1 MRSGILI
8 NQTETLVDDKADE
21 ERAVEGSATPMR
33 AALTKPTISALA
45 LSVSACG
52 GGADSTPSSIN
63 SNLPSSP
70 TAKATEVQA
79 SRFLAQASLG
89 TTRLDI
95 ARVRELGYAGWINEQ
110 LAMPVVS
117 SRWEWLKSKGYDVA
131 ANKFNTTGFDN
142 VAWRWLISSPDTL
155 RQRVTFALSE
165 IIVIGVDGLDNTG
178 GWKAFGGAAWLDML
192 DANAFGNLRTLLQQV
207 STSLQMGAFLT
218 FRGNAKASATTG
230 AVPDENYA
238 RELMQLFMIGLVE
251 LNLDGTPRLVNG
263 QPIETYAQT
272 DISGLARVFT
282 GWDIDYAGANSDIP
296 DHLRRPMLQVA
307 SRYETGAKSFLG
319 LTIPAGTEATKS
331 LTMALDHLYAH
342 ANVPPFWSRQL
353 IQRLVTSNPTPAYV
367 ERVARVFQ
375 NDGAG
380 QRGNLSAVI
389 RAILLDVEARTDN
402 PSEQPTAGKV
412 REPILRLLAWARAW
426 GVRSASDTWA
436 VGNTSDP
443 ATRLGQ
449 SPLRSPSVFNFFRP
463 AYVPPNSAFSTSGL
477 VAPELQL
484 TNESTVAGYLNFMQ
498 SLVAGSI
505 GDIVPDYSTL
515 LTLADNPAALVSEI
529 NTVMA
534 AGQLNAATQTLI
546 ASAIN
551 AMSRAND
558 AAMRQRVNAA
568 MLLVLAAP
576 EFVVLK

>member
-1 MRSGILI
+1 MRFGTLTNQPEILLDDHRDQGI
-8 NQTETLVDDKADE
+8 
-21 ERAVEGSATPMR
+21 ATPTGLT
-33 AALTKPTISALA
+33 LTKPTISALA
-45 LSVSACG
+45 LTASACG
-52 GGADSTPSSIN
+52 GGADSTSSPVN
-63 SNLPSSP
+63 SSPPSSP

-89 TTRLDI
+89 STRRDI
-95 ARVRELGYAGWINEQ
+95 ARVREVGYAGWVDEQ
-110 LAMPVVS
+110 LAMPVIS
-117 SRWEWLKSKGYDVA
+117 SRWEWLKSKGYDAA
-131 ANKFNTTGFDN
+131 ANKFNIAGFDN
-142 VAWRWLISSPDTL
+142 VAWRWLISSQDSL

-165 IIVIGVDGLDNTG
+165 IVVIGVDGLENAG

-192 DANAFGNLRTLLQQV
+192 DANAFGNLRNLLQQV
-207 STSLQMGAFLT
+207 STSLQMGSFLT

-238 RELMQLFMIGLVE
+238 RELLQLFMIGLVE

-263 QPIETYAQT
+263 QPIETYTQT
-272 DISGLARVFT
+272 DVSGLARVFT
-282 GWDIDYAGANSDIP
+282 GWDIDYAGANNDIP
-296 DHLRRPMLQVA
+296 DHHRRPMLQVP
-307 SRYETGAKSFLG
+307 SRYETGAKTFLG

-342 ANVPPFWSRQL
+342 TNVPPFWSRQL
-353 IQRLVTSNPTPAYV
+353 IQRLVTSNPSPAYV

-375 NDGAG
+375 NDGTG
-380 QRGNLSAVI
+380 QRGNLSAVV
-389 RAILLDVEARTDN
+389 RAILLDVEARTDS
-402 PSEQPTAGKV
+402 PSDQPMAGKV

-426 GVRSASDTWA
+426 GVRSASDNWA

-463 AYVPPNSAFSTSGL
+463 AYVPPNSAFSSSGL

-498 SLVAGSI
+498 TLVAGSI
-505 GDIVPDYSTL
+505 SDIVPDYSTL
-515 LTLADNPAALVSEI
+515 LTLADSPAALVTEI

-534 AGQLNAATQTLI
+534 AGQLSAATQTLI
-546 ASAIN
+546 VGAIN

-568 MLLVLAAP
+568 MLLVLATP

>member
-1 MRSGILI
+1 MRFGTLTNQPEILLDDHRDQGI
-8 NQTETLVDDKADE
+8 
-21 ERAVEGSATPMR
+21 ATPTGLT
-33 AALTKPTISALA
+33 LTKPTISALA
-45 LSVSACG
+45 LTASACG
-52 GGADSTPSSIN
+52 GGADSTSSPVN
-63 SNLPSSP
+63 SSPPSSP

-89 TTRLDI
+89 STRRDI
-95 ARVRELGYAGWINEQ
+95 ARVREVGYAGWVDEQ
-110 LAMPVVS
+110 LAMPVIS
-117 SRWEWLKSKGYDVA
+117 SRWEWLKSKGYDAA
-131 ANKFNTTGFDN
+131 ANKFNIAGFDN
-142 VAWRWLISSPDTL
+142 VAWRWLISSQDSL

-165 IIVIGVDGLDNTG
+165 IVVIGVDGLENAG

-192 DANAFGNLRTLLQQV
+192 DANAFGNLRNLLQQV
-207 STSLQMGAFLT
+207 STSLQMGSFLT

-238 RELMQLFMIGLVE
+238 RELLQLFMIGLVE

-263 QPIETYAQT
+263 QPIETYTQT

-282 GWDIDYAGANSDIP
+282 GWDIDYAGANNDIP
-296 DHLRRPMLQVA
+296 DHHRRPMLQVP
-307 SRYETGAKSFLG
+307 SRYETGAKAFLG

-342 ANVPPFWSRQL
+342 TNVPPFWSRQL
-353 IQRLVTSNPTPAYV
+353 IQRLVTSNPSPAYV

-375 NDGAG
+375 NDGTG
-380 QRGNLSAVI
+380 QRGNLSAVV
-389 RAILLDVEARTDN
+389 RAILLDVEARTDS
-402 PSEQPTAGKV
+402 PSDQPMAGKV

-426 GVRSASDTWA
+426 GVRSASDNWA
-436 VGNTSDP
+436 IGNTSDP

-463 AYVPPNSAFSTSGL
+463 AYVPPNSAFSSSGL

-498 SLVAGSI
+498 TLVAGSI
-505 GDIVPDYSTL
+505 SDIVPDYSTL
-515 LTLADNPAALVSEI
+515 LTLADSPAALVTEI

-534 AGQLNAATQTLI
+534 AGQLSAATQTLI
-546 ASAIN
+546 VGAIN

-568 MLLVLAAP
+568 MLLVLATP

>member
-1 MRSGILI
+1 MRFGTLTNQPEILLDDHRDQGI
-8 NQTETLVDDKADE
+8 
-21 ERAVEGSATPMR
+21 ATPTGLT
-33 AALTKPTISALA
+33 LTKPTISALA
-45 LSVSACG
+45 LTASACG
-52 GGADSTPSSIN
+52 GGADSTSSPVN
-63 SNLPSSP
+63 SSPPSSP

-89 TTRLDI
+89 STRRDI
-95 ARVRELGYAGWINEQ
+95 ARVREVGYAGWVDEQ
-110 LAMPVVS
+110 LAMPVIS
-117 SRWEWLKSKGYDVA
+117 SRWEWLKSKGYDAA
-131 ANKFNTTGFDN
+131 ANKFNIAGFDN
-142 VAWRWLISSPDTL
+142 VAWRWLISSPDSL

-165 IIVIGVDGLDNTG
+165 IVVIGVDGLENAG

-192 DANAFGNLRTLLQQV
+192 DANAFGNLRNLLQQV
-207 STSLQMGAFLT
+207 STSLQMGSFLT

-238 RELMQLFMIGLVE
+238 RELLQLFMIGLVE

-263 QPIETYAQT
+263 QPIETYTQT

-282 GWDIDYAGANSDIP
+282 GWDIDYAGANNDIP
-296 DHLRRPMLQVA
+296 DHHRRPMLQVP
-307 SRYETGAKSFLG
+307 SRYETGAKTFLG

-342 ANVPPFWSRQL
+342 TNVPPFWSRQL
-353 IQRLVTSNPTPAYV
+353 IQRLVTSNPSPAYV

-375 NDGAG
+375 NDGTG
-380 QRGNLSAVI
+380 QRGNLSAVV
-389 RAILLDVEARTDN
+389 RAILLDVEARTDS
-402 PSEQPTAGKV
+402 PSDQPIAGKV

-426 GVRSASDTWA
+426 GVRSASDNWA
-436 VGNTSDP
+436 MGNTSDP

-463 AYVPPNSAFSTSGL
+463 AYVPPNSAFSSSGL

-498 SLVAGSI
+498 TLVAGSI
-505 GDIVPDYSTL
+505 SDIVPDYSTL
-515 LTLADNPAALVSEI
+515 LTLADSPAALVTEI

-534 AGQLNAATQTLI
+534 AGQLSAATQTLI
-546 ASAIN
+546 VGAIN

-568 MLLVLAAP
+568 MLLVLATP

>member
-1 MRSGILI
+1 MRSGILN
-8 NQTETLVDDKADE
+8 NQPDELVNIPLFQK
-21 ERAVEGSATPMR
+21 SAT
-33 AALTKPTISALA
+33 LTGLT
-45 LSVSACG
+45 LSLSACG
-52 GGADSTPSSIN
+52 GAGDSSTGPN
-63 SNLPSSP
+63 DKTVPSSP
-70 TAKATEVQA
+70 QTKATEVQA
-79 SRFLAQASLG
+79 SRFLAHASLG
-89 TTRLDI
+89 ATRQEI
-95 ARVRELGYAGWINEQ
+95 ARVRELGYGGWLDEQ
-110 LAMPVVS
+110 FAMPLVS
-117 SRWEWLKSKGYDVA
+117 SRWDWLKSKGFDA
-131 ANKFNTTGFDN
+131 TANKFNTTGFDN
-142 VAWRWLISSPDTL
+142 VAWCWLVSSPDTL

-192 DANAFGNLRTLLQQV
+192 DSDAFGSLRTLWQHV

-218 FRGNAKASATTG
+218 FRGNTKASTTTG

-238 RELMQLFMIGLVE
+238 RELLQLFTIGLIE

-263 QPIETYAQT
+263 QPQETYTQT
-272 DISGLARVFT
+272 DVSGLARVFT

-296 DHLRRPMLQVA
+296 DHHRRPMLQVP

-375 NDGAG
+375 NDGTG
-380 QRGNLSAVI
+380 QRGNLSAVV
-389 RAILLDVEARTDN
+389 RAILLDPEARTDS
-402 PSEQPTAGKV
+402 PSDQPSAGKV

-426 GVRSASDTWA
+426 GVRSASETWA
-436 VGNTSDP
+436 LGNTSDP
-443 ATRLGQ
+443 SSRLGQ

-463 AYVPPNSAFSTSGL
+463 AYVPPNSAFSGSGL

-484 TNESTVAGYLNFMQ
+484 TNESTVAGYLNYMQ
-498 SLVAGSI
+498 SLVAGSVS
-505 GDIVPDYSTL
+505 DIVPDYSSL
-515 LTLADNPAALVSEI
+515 LPLAASPAALVTEI

-534 AGQLNAATQTLI
+534 AGQLSAATQTLI
-546 ASAIN
+546 VNTVN
-551 AMSRAND
+551 AMSKAND
-558 AAMRQRVNAA
+558 AAMRSRVNAA
-568 MLLVLAAP
+568 LLLALAAP

>member
-1 MRSGILI
+1 MRFGTLTNQPEILLDDHRDQGI
-8 NQTETLVDDKADE
+8 
-21 ERAVEGSATPMR
+21 ATPTGLT
-33 AALTKPTISALA
+33 LTKPTISALA
-45 LSVSACG
+45 LTASACG
-52 GGADSTPSSIN
+52 GGADSTSSPVN
-63 SNLPSSP
+63 SSPPSSP

-89 TTRLDI
+89 STRRDI
-95 ARVRELGYAGWINEQ
+95 ARVREVGYAGWVDEQ
-110 LAMPVVS
+110 LAMPVIS
-117 SRWEWLKSKGYDVA
+117 SRWEWLKSKGYDAA
-131 ANKFNTTGFDN
+131 ANKFNIAGFDN
-142 VAWRWLISSPDTL
+142 VAWRWLISSQDSL

-165 IIVIGVDGLDNTG
+165 IVVIGVDGLENAG

-192 DANAFGNLRTLLQQV
+192 DANAFGNLRNLLQQV
-207 STSLQMGAFLT
+207 STSLQMGSFLT

-238 RELMQLFMIGLVE
+238 RELLQLFMIGLVE

-263 QPIETYAQT
+263 QPIETYTQT

-282 GWDIDYAGANSDIP
+282 GWDIDYAGANNDIP
-296 DHLRRPMLQVA
+296 DHHRRPMLQVP
-307 SRYETGAKSFLG
+307 SRYETGAKTFLG

-342 ANVPPFWSRQL
+342 TNVPPFWSRQL
-353 IQRLVTSNPTPAYV
+353 IQRLVTSNPSPAYV

-375 NDGAG
+375 NDGTG
-380 QRGNLSAVI
+380 QRGNLSAVV
-389 RAILLDVEARTDN
+389 RAILLDVEARTDS
-402 PSEQPTAGKV
+402 PSDQPMAGKV

-426 GVRSASDTWA
+426 GVRSASDNWA
-436 VGNTSDP
+436 MGNTSDP

-463 AYVPPNSAFSTSGL
+463 AYVPPNSAFSSSGL

-498 SLVAGSI
+498 TLVAGSI
-505 GDIVPDYSTL
+505 SDIVPDYSTL
-515 LTLADNPAALVSEI
+515 LTLADSPAALVTEI

-534 AGQLNAATQTLI
+534 AGQLSAATQTLI
-546 ASAIN
+546 VGAIN

-568 MLLVLAAP
+568 MLLVLATP

>member
-1 MRSGILI
+1 
-8 NQTETLVDDKADE
+8 V
-21 ERAVEGSATPMR
+21 
-33 AALTKPTISALA
+33 
-45 LSVSACG
+45 
-52 GGADSTPSSIN
+52 
-63 SNLPSSP
+63 
-70 TAKATEVQA
+70 
-79 SRFLAQASLG
+79 AQASLG
-89 TTRLDI
+89 STRRDI
-95 ARVRELGYAGWINEQ
+95 ARVREVGYAGWVDEQ
-110 LAMPVVS
+110 LAMPVIS
-117 SRWEWLKSKGYDVA
+117 SRWEWLKSKGYDAA
-131 ANKFNTTGFDN
+131 ANKFNIAGFDN
-142 VAWRWLISSPDTL
+142 VAWRWLISSPDSL

-165 IIVIGVDGLDNTG
+165 IVVIGVDGLENAG

-192 DANAFGNLRTLLQQV
+192 DANAFGNLRNLLQQV
-207 STSLQMGAFLT
+207 STSLQMGSFLT

-238 RELMQLFMIGLVE
+238 RELLQLFMIGLVE

-263 QPIETYAQT
+263 QPIETYTQT

-282 GWDIDYAGANSDIP
+282 GWDIDYAGANNDIP
-296 DHLRRPMLQVA
+296 DHHRRPMLQVP
-307 SRYETGAKSFLG
+307 SRYETGAKTFLG

-342 ANVPPFWSRQL
+342 TNVPPFWSRQL
-353 IQRLVTSNPTPAYV
+353 IQRLVTSNPSPAYV

-375 NDGAG
+375 NDGTG
-380 QRGNLSAVI
+380 QRGNLSAVV
-389 RAILLDVEARTDN
+389 RAILLDVEARTDS
-402 PSEQPTAGKV
+402 PSDQPMAGKV

-426 GVRSASDTWA
+426 GVRSASDNWA
-436 VGNTSDP
+436 MGNTSDP

-463 AYVPPNSAFSTSGL
+463 AYVPPNSAFSSSGL

-498 SLVAGSI
+498 TLVAGSI
-505 GDIVPDYSTL
+505 SDIVPDYSTL
-515 LTLADNPAALVSEI
+515 LTLADSPAALVTEI

-534 AGQLNAATQTLI
+534 AGQLSAATQTLI
-546 ASAIN
+546 VGAIN

-568 MLLVLAAP
+568 MLLVLATP

>member
-1 MRSGILI
+1 MRFGILT
-8 NQTETLVDDKADE
+8 NQPEILLDDHRDQ
-21 ERAVEGSATPMR
+21 GIATPTGLT
-33 AALTKPTISALA
+33 LTKPTISALA
-45 LSVSACG
+45 LTASACG
-52 GGADSTPSSIN
+52 GGADSTSSPVN
-63 SNLPSSP
+63 SNPPSSP

-89 TTRLDI
+89 STRRDI
-95 ARVRELGYAGWINEQ
+95 ARVREVGYAGWVDEQ
-110 LAMPVVS
+110 LAMPVIS
-117 SRWEWLKSKGYDVA
+117 SRWEWLKSKGYDAA
-131 ANKFNTTGFDN
+131 ANKFNIAGFDN
-142 VAWRWLISSPDTL
+142 VAWRWLISSQDSL

-165 IIVIGVDGLDNTG
+165 IVVIGVDGLENAG

-192 DANAFGNLRTLLQQV
+192 DANAFGNLRNLLQQV
-207 STSLQMGAFLT
+207 STSLQMGSFLT

-238 RELMQLFMIGLVE
+238 RELLQLFMIGLVE

-263 QPIETYAQT
+263 QPIETYTQT

-282 GWDIDYAGANSDIP
+282 GWDIDYAGANNDIP
-296 DHLRRPMLQVA
+296 DHHRRPMLQVP
-307 SRYETGAKSFLG
+307 SRYETGAKTFLG

-342 ANVPPFWSRQL
+342 TNVPPFWSRQL
-353 IQRLVTSNPTPAYV
+353 IQRLVTSNPSPAYV

-375 NDGAG
+375 NDGTG
-380 QRGNLSAVI
+380 QRGNLSAVV
-389 RAILLDVEARTDN
+389 RAILLDVEARTDS
-402 PSEQPTAGKV
+402 PSDQPMAGKV

-426 GVRSASDTWA
+426 GVRSASDNWA
-436 VGNTSDP
+436 IGNTSDP

-463 AYVPPNSAFSTSGL
+463 AYVPPNSAFSSSGL

-498 SLVAGSI
+498 TLVAGSI
-505 GDIVPDYSTL
+505 SDIVPDYSTL
-515 LTLADNPAALVSEI
+515 LTLADSPAALVTEI

-534 AGQLNAATQTLI
+534 AGQLSAATQTLI
-546 ASAIN
+546 VGAIN

-568 MLLVLAAP
+568 MLLVLATP

>member
-8 NQTETLVDDKADE
+8 NQPVTSLDDRADE
-21 ERAVEGSATPMR
+21 ERADERSTTPTR
-33 AALTKPTISALA
+33 STLAKPTISALA

-52 GGADSTPSSIN
+52 GGADSTPSPIN
-63 SNLPSSP
+63 SNLPFSP
-70 TAKATEVQA
+70 TAKATETQA

-89 TTRLDI
+89 ATRLDI
-95 ARVRELGYAGWINEQ
+95 ARVRELGYAGWVNEQ

-117 SRWEWLKSKGYDVA
+117 SRWEWLKSKGYDAA

-192 DANAFGNLRTLLQQV
+192 DANAFGNLRNLLQQV

-251 LNLDGTPRLVNG
+251 LNLDGTPRLING
-263 QPIETYAQT
+263 QPVETYAQT

-331 LTMALDHLYAH
+331 LTMALDHL
-342 ANVPPFWSRQL
+342 
-353 IQRLVTSNPTPAYV
+353 
-367 ERVARVFQ
+367 
-375 NDGAG
+375 
-380 QRGNLSAVI
+380 
-389 RAILLDVEARTDN
+389 
-402 PSEQPTAGKV
+402 
-412 REPILRLLAWARAW
+412 
-426 GVRSASDTWA
+426 
-436 VGNTSDP
+436 
-443 ATRLGQ
+443 
-449 SPLRSPSVFNFFRP
+449 
-463 AYVPPNSAFSTSGL
+463 
-477 VAPELQL
+477 
-484 TNESTVAGYLNFMQ
+484 
-498 SLVAGSI
+498 
-505 GDIVPDYSTL
+505 
-515 LTLADNPAALVSEI
+515 
-529 NTVMA
+529 
-534 AGQLNAATQTLI
+534 
-546 ASAIN
+546 
-551 AMSRAND
+551 
-558 AAMRQRVNAA
+558 
-568 MLLVLAAP
+568 
-576 EFVVLK
+576 

>member
-1 MRSGILI
+1 MRFGILT
-8 NQTETLVDDKADE
+8 NPES
-21 ERAVEGSATPMR
+21 GTPE
-33 AALTKPTISALA
+33 ALTLTKPSISALA
-45 LSVSACG
+45 LSVSACS
-52 GGADSTPSSIN
+52 GGADTTSGQIN
-63 SNLPSSP
+63 SGPPTSP

-89 TTRLDI
+89 STRRDI
-95 ARVRELGYAGWINEQ
+95 ARVREVGYAGWVDEQ
-110 LAMPVVS
+110 LAMPVIS

-192 DANAFGNLRTLLQQV
+192 DNNAFGNLRNLLQQV
-207 STSLQMGAFLT
+207 STSLQMGSFLT
-218 FRGNAKASATTG
+218 FRGNAKASATSG

-238 RELMQLFMIGLVE
+238 RELLQLFMIGLVE

-263 QPIETYAQT
+263 QPIETYTQT

-282 GWDIDYAGANSDIP
+282 GWDIDYAGATNDIP
-296 DHLRRPMLQVA
+296 DHHRRPMLQVP
-307 SRYETGAKSFLG
+307 SRYETGAKTFLG

-353 IQRLVTSNPTPAYV
+353 IQRLVTSNPSPAYV

-375 NDGAG
+375 NDGTG
-380 QRGNLSAVI
+380 QRGNLSAVV
-389 RAILLDVEARTDN
+389 RAILLDVEARTDS
-402 PSEQPTAGKV
+402 PSDQPMAGKV

-426 GVRSASDTWA
+426 GVRSASDNWA

-463 AYVPPNSAFSTSGL
+463 AYVPPNSAFSASGL

-505 GDIVPDYSTL
+505 SDIVPDYSTL
-515 LTLADNPAALVSEI
+515 LALADNPAALVTEI

-534 AGQLNAATQTLI
+534 AGQLSAATQTLI
-546 ASAIN
+546 VSAIN

-568 MLLVLAAP
+568 MLLVLATP

>member
-1 MRSGILI
+1 LTNQPEILLDDHRDQGI
-8 NQTETLVDDKADE
+8 
-21 ERAVEGSATPMR
+21 ATPTGLT
-33 AALTKPTISALA
+33 LTKPTISALA
-45 LSVSACG
+45 LTASACG
-52 GGADSTPSSIN
+52 GGADSTSSPVN
-63 SNLPSSP
+63 SSPPSSP

-89 TTRLDI
+89 STRRDI
-95 ARVRELGYAGWINEQ
+95 ARVREVGYAGWVDEQ
-110 LAMPVVS
+110 LAMPVIS
-117 SRWEWLKSKGYDVA
+117 SRWEWLKSKGYDAA
-131 ANKFNTTGFDN
+131 ANKFNIAGFDN
-142 VAWRWLISSPDTL
+142 VAWRWLISSPDSL

-165 IIVIGVDGLDNTG
+165 IVVIGVDGLENAG

-192 DANAFGNLRTLLQQV
+192 DANAFGNLRNLLQQV
-207 STSLQMGAFLT
+207 STSLQMGSFLT

-238 RELMQLFMIGLVE
+238 RELLQLFMIGLVE

-263 QPIETYAQT
+263 QPIETYTQT

-282 GWDIDYAGANSDIP
+282 GWDIDYAGANNDIP
-296 DHLRRPMLQVA
+296 DHHRRPMLQVP
-307 SRYETGAKSFLG
+307 SRYETGAKTFLG

-342 ANVPPFWSRQL
+342 TNVPPFWSRQL
-353 IQRLVTSNPTPAYV
+353 IQRLVTSNPSPAYV

-375 NDGAG
+375 NDGTG
-380 QRGNLSAVI
+380 QRGNLSAVV
-389 RAILLDVEARTDN
+389 RAILLDVEARTDS
-402 PSEQPTAGKV
+402 PSDQPMAGKV

-426 GVRSASDTWA
+426 GVRSASDNWA
-436 VGNTSDP
+436 MGNTSDP

-463 AYVPPNSAFSTSGL
+463 AYVPPNSAFSSSGL

-498 SLVAGSI
+498 TLVAGSI
-505 GDIVPDYSTL
+505 SDIVPDYSTL
-515 LTLADNPAALVSEI
+515 LTLADSPAALVTEI

-534 AGQLNAATQTLI
+534 AGQLSAATQTLI
-546 ASAIN
+546 VGAIN

-568 MLLVLAAP
+568 MLLVLATP

>member
-1 MRSGILI
+1 M
-8 NQTETLVDDKADE
+8 
-21 ERAVEGSATPMR
+21 GS
-33 AALTKPTISALA
+33 
-45 LSVSACG
+45 
-52 GGADSTPSSIN
+52 
-63 SNLPSSP
+63 
-70 TAKATEVQA
+70 
-79 SRFLAQASLG
+79 
-89 TTRLDI
+89 
-95 ARVRELGYAGWINEQ
+95 
-110 LAMPVVS
+110 
-117 SRWEWLKSKGYDVA
+117 
-131 ANKFNTTGFDN
+131 
-142 VAWRWLISSPDTL
+142 
-155 RQRVTFALSE
+155 
-165 IIVIGVDGLDNTG
+165 
-178 GWKAFGGAAWLDML
+178 
-192 DANAFGNLRTLLQQV
+192 
-207 STSLQMGAFLT
+207 FLT
-218 FRGNAKASATTG
+218 FRGNTKASVTSG

-263 QPIETYAQT
+263 QPIETYTQT

-296 DHLRRPMLQVA
+296 DHHRRPMFQVP
-307 SRYETGAKSFLG
+307 SRYETGAKTFLG

-353 IQRLVTSNPTPAYV
+353 IQRLVTSNPSPAYV

-375 NDGAG
+375 NDGTG

-389 RAILLDVEARTDN
+389 RAILLDVEARTDS
-402 PSEQPTAGKV
+402 PSEQPTTGKV

-436 VGNTSDP
+436 LGNTTDP

-505 GDIVPDYSTL
+505 GDIVPDYSAL
-515 LTLADNPAALVSEI
+515 LTLADTPTALVAEI

-534 AGQLNAATQTLI
+534 AGQLSAATQTLI
-546 ASAIN
+546 VSAIN

-568 MLLVLAAP
+568 MLLVLATP

>member
-1 MRSGILI
+1 
-8 NQTETLVDDKADE
+8 VDDKADE

-95 ARVRELGYAGWINEQ
+95 ARVRELGYAGWVNEQ

-155 RQRVTFALSE
+155 RQRVTLALSE

-238 RELMQLFMIGLVE
+238 RELMQLFMIGLIE

-263 QPIETYAQT
+263 QPIETYTQT

-505 GDIVPDYSTL
+505 GDIVPDYSAL

>member
-1 MRSGILI
+1 MRFGTLTNQPEILLDDHRDQGI
-8 NQTETLVDDKADE
+8 
-21 ERAVEGSATPMR
+21 ATPTGLT
-33 AALTKPTISALA
+33 LTKPTISALA
-45 LSVSACG
+45 LSASACG
-52 GGADSTPSSIN
+52 GGADSTSSPVN
-63 SNLPSSP
+63 SSPPSSP

-89 TTRLDI
+89 STRRDI
-95 ARVRELGYAGWINEQ
+95 ARVREVGYAGWVDEQ
-110 LAMPVVS
+110 LAMPVIS
-117 SRWEWLKSKGYDVA
+117 SRWEWLKSKGYDAA
-131 ANKFNTTGFDN
+131 ANKFNIAGFDN
-142 VAWRWLISSPDTL
+142 VAWRWLISSPDSL

-165 IIVIGVDGLDNTG
+165 IVVIGVDGLENAG

-192 DANAFGNLRTLLQQV
+192 DANAFGNLRNLLQQV
-207 STSLQMGAFLT
+207 STSLQMGSFLT

-238 RELMQLFMIGLVE
+238 RELLQLFMIGLVE

-263 QPIETYAQT
+263 QPIETYTQT

-282 GWDIDYAGANSDIP
+282 GWDIDYAGANNDIP
-296 DHLRRPMLQVA
+296 DHHRRPMLQVP
-307 SRYETGAKSFLG
+307 SRYETGAKTFLG

-342 ANVPPFWSRQL
+342 TNVPPFWSRQL
-353 IQRLVTSNPTPAYV
+353 IQRLVTSNPSPAYV

-375 NDGAG
+375 KDGTG
-380 QRGNLSAVI
+380 QRGNLSAVV
-389 RAILLDVEARTDN
+389 RAILLDVEARTDS
-402 PSEQPTAGKV
+402 PSDQPMAGKV

-426 GVRSASDTWA
+426 GVRSASDNWA
-436 VGNTSDP
+436 MGNTSDP

-463 AYVPPNSAFSTSGL
+463 AYVPPNSAFSSSGL

-498 SLVAGSI
+498 TLVAGSI
-505 GDIVPDYSTL
+505 SDIVPDYSTL
-515 LTLADNPAALVSEI
+515 LTLADSPAALVTEI

-534 AGQLNAATQTLI
+534 AGQLSAATQTLI
-546 ASAIN
+546 VSAIN

-568 MLLVLAAP
+568 MLLVLATP

>member
-1 MRSGILI
+1 MRFGILT
-8 NQTETLVDDKADE
+8 NPE
-21 ERAVEGSATPMR
+21 SATPTGLS
-33 AALTKPTISALA
+33 LTKPSISALA

-52 GGADSTPSSIN
+52 GGADTTSGQIN
-63 SNLPSSP
+63 SGPPTSP

-89 TTRLDI
+89 STRRDI
-95 ARVRELGYAGWINEQ
+95 ARVREVGYAGWVDEQ
-110 LAMPVVS
+110 LAMPVIS
-117 SRWEWLKSKGYDVA
+117 SRWEWLKSKGYDAA
-131 ANKFNTTGFDN
+131 ANKFNIAGFDN
-142 VAWRWLISSPDTL
+142 VAWRWLISSQDSL

-165 IIVIGVDGLDNTG
+165 IVVIGVDGLENAG

-192 DANAFGNLRTLLQQV
+192 DANAFGNLRNLLQQV
-207 STSLQMGAFLT
+207 STSLQMGSFLT

-238 RELMQLFMIGLVE
+238 RELLQLFMIGLVE

-263 QPIETYAQT
+263 QPIETYTQT

-282 GWDIDYAGANSDIP
+282 GWDIDYAGANNDIP
-296 DHLRRPMLQVA
+296 DHHRRPMLQVP
-307 SRYETGAKSFLG
+307 SRYETGAKTFLG

-342 ANVPPFWSRQL
+342 TNVPPFWSRQL
-353 IQRLVTSNPTPAYV
+353 IQRLVTSNPSPAYV

-375 NDGAG
+375 NDGTG
-380 QRGNLSAVI
+380 QRGNLSAVV
-389 RAILLDVEARTDN
+389 RAILLDVEARTDS
-402 PSEQPTAGKV
+402 PSDQPMAGKV

-426 GVRSASDTWA
+426 GVRSASDNWA
-436 VGNTSDP
+436 MGNTSDP

-463 AYVPPNSAFSTSGL
+463 AYVPPNSAFSSSGL

-498 SLVAGSI
+498 TLVAGSI
-505 GDIVPDYSTL
+505 SDIVPDYSTL
-515 LTLADNPAALVSEI
+515 LTLADSPAALVTEI

-534 AGQLNAATQTLI
+534 AGQLSAATQTLI
-546 ASAIN
+546 VGAIN

-568 MLLVLAAP
+568 MLLVLATP

>member
-1 MRSGILI
+1 MRFGTLTNQPEILLDDHRDQGI
-8 NQTETLVDDKADE
+8 
-21 ERAVEGSATPMR
+21 ATPTGLT
-33 AALTKPTISALA
+33 LTKPTISALA
-45 LSVSACG
+45 STASACG
-52 GGADSTPSSIN
+52 GGADSTSSPVN
-63 SNLPSSP
+63 SSPPSSP

-89 TTRLDI
+89 STRRDI
-95 ARVRELGYAGWINEQ
+95 ARVREVGYAGWVDEQ
-110 LAMPVVS
+110 LAMPVIS
-117 SRWEWLKSKGYDVA
+117 SRWEWLKSKGYDAA
-131 ANKFNTTGFDN
+131 ANKFNIAGFDN
-142 VAWRWLISSPDTL
+142 VAWRWLISSPDSL

-165 IIVIGVDGLDNTG
+165 IVVIGVDGLENAG

-192 DANAFGNLRTLLQQV
+192 DANAFGNLRNLLQQV
-207 STSLQMGAFLT
+207 STSLQMGSFLT

-238 RELMQLFMIGLVE
+238 RELLQLFMIGLVE

-263 QPIETYAQT
+263 QPIETYTQT

-282 GWDIDYAGANSDIP
+282 GWDIDYAGANNDIP
-296 DHLRRPMLQVA
+296 DHHRRPMLQVP
-307 SRYETGAKSFLG
+307 SRYETGAKTFLG

-342 ANVPPFWSRQL
+342 TNVPPFWSRQL
-353 IQRLVTSNPTPAYV
+353 IQRLVTSNPSPAYV

-375 NDGAG
+375 NDGTG
-380 QRGNLSAVI
+380 QRGNLSAVV
-389 RAILLDVEARTDN
+389 RAILLDVEARTDS
-402 PSEQPTAGKV
+402 PSDQPMAGKV

-426 GVRSASDTWA
+426 GVRSASDNWA
-436 VGNTSDP
+436 MGNTSDP

-463 AYVPPNSAFSTSGL
+463 AYVPPNSAFSSSGL

-498 SLVAGSI
+498 TLVAGSI
-505 GDIVPDYSTL
+505 SDIVPDYSTL
-515 LTLADNPAALVSEI
+515 LTLADSPAALVTEI

-534 AGQLNAATQTLI
+534 AGQLSAATQTLI
-546 ASAIN
+546 VGAIN

-568 MLLVLAAP
+568 MLLVLATP

>member
-1 MRSGILI
+1 MRFGTLTNQPEILLDDHRDQGI
-8 NQTETLVDDKADE
+8 
-21 ERAVEGSATPMR
+21 ATPTGLT
-33 AALTKPTISALA
+33 LTKPTISALA
-45 LSVSACG
+45 LTASACG
-52 GGADSTPSSIN
+52 GGADSTSSPVN
-63 SNLPSSP
+63 SSPPSSP

-89 TTRLDI
+89 STRRDI
-95 ARVRELGYAGWINEQ
+95 ARVREVGYAGWVDEQ
-110 LAMPVVS
+110 LAMPVIS
-117 SRWEWLKSKGYDVA
+117 SRWEWLKSKGYDAA
-131 ANKFNTTGFDN
+131 ANKFNIAGFDN
-142 VAWRWLISSPDTL
+142 VAWRWLISSPDSL

-165 IIVIGVDGLDNTG
+165 IVVIGVDGLENAG

-192 DANAFGNLRTLLQQV
+192 DANAFGNLRNLLQQV
-207 STSLQMGAFLT
+207 STSLQMGSFLT

-238 RELMQLFMIGLVE
+238 RELLQLFMIGLVE

-263 QPIETYAQT
+263 QPIETYTQT

-282 GWDIDYAGANSDIP
+282 GWDIDYAGANNDIP
-296 DHLRRPMLQVA
+296 DHHRRPMLQVP
-307 SRYETGAKSFLG
+307 SRYETGAKTFLG

-342 ANVPPFWSRQL
+342 TNVPPFWSRQL
-353 IQRLVTSNPTPAYV
+353 IQRLVTSNPSPAYV

-375 NDGAG
+375 NDGTG
-380 QRGNLSAVI
+380 QRGNLSAVV
-389 RAILLDVEARTDN
+389 RAILLDVEARTDS
-402 PSEQPTAGKV
+402 PSDQPMAGKV

-426 GVRSASDTWA
+426 GVRSASDNWA
-436 VGNTSDP
+436 MGNTSDP

-463 AYVPPNSAFSTSGL
+463 AYVPPNSAFSSSGL

-498 SLVAGSI
+498 TLVAGSI
-505 GDIVPDYSTL
+505 SDIVPDYSTL
-515 LTLADNPAALVSEI
+515 LTLADSPAALVTEI

-534 AGQLNAATQTLI
+534 AGQLSAATQTLI
-546 ASAIN
+546 VGAIN

-568 MLLVLAAP
+568 MLLVLATP

>member
-1 MRSGILI
+1 MRFGTLTNQPEILLDDRVDQGI
-8 NQTETLVDDKADE
+8 
-21 ERAVEGSATPMR
+21 STPTGLT
-33 AALTKPTISALA
+33 LTKPTISALA

-52 GGADSTPSSIN
+52 GGADSTSSPVN
-63 SNLPSSP
+63 SSPPSSP
-70 TAKATEVQA
+70 TVKATEVQA

-95 ARVRELGYAGWINEQ
+95 ARVRELGYAGWVDEQ

-117 SRWEWLKSKGYDVA
+117 SRWEWLKSKGYDAA
-131 ANKFNTTGFDN
+131 ANKFNTAGFDN
-142 VAWRWLISSPDTL
+142 AAWRWLISSPDSL

-165 IIVIGVDGLDNTG
+165 IIVIGVDGLENTG
-178 GWKAFGGAAWLDML
+178 GWKAFGGVAWLDML
-192 DANAFGNLRTLLQQV
+192 DANAFGNLRNLLQQV
-207 STSLQMGAFLT
+207 STSLQMGSFLT
-218 FRGNAKASATTG
+218 FRGNTKASATTG

-238 RELMQLFMIGLVE
+238 RELLQLFMIGLVE

-263 QPIETYAQT
+263 QPLETYTQT

-282 GWDIDYAGANSDIP
+282 GWDIDYAGANNDIP
-296 DHLRRPMLQVA
+296 DHHRRPMLQVP
-307 SRYETGAKSFLG
+307 SRYETGAKTFLG

-331 LTMALDHLYAH
+331 LKMALDHLYAH

-353 IQRLVTSNPTPAYV
+353 IQRLVTSNPSPAYV

-375 NDGAG
+375 NDGTG
-380 QRGNLSAVI
+380 QRGNLSAVV
-389 RAILLDVEARTDN
+389 RAILLDVEARTDS
-402 PSEQPTAGKV
+402 PSDQPMAGKV

-426 GVRSASDTWA
+426 GVRSASDNWA

-463 AYVPPNSAFSTSGL
+463 AYVPPNSAFSSSGL

-498 SLVAGSI
+498 TLVAGSI
-505 GDIVPDYSTL
+505 SDIVPDYSTL
-515 LTLADNPAALVSEI
+515 LTLADSPAALVTEI

-534 AGQLNAATQTLI
+534 AGQLSAATQTLI
-546 ASAIN
+546 VSAIN

-568 MLLVLAAP
+568 MLLVLATP

>member
-1 MRSGILI
+1 MRFGTLTNQPEILLDDHRDQGI
-8 NQTETLVDDKADE
+8 
-21 ERAVEGSATPMR
+21 ATPTGLT
-33 AALTKPTISALA
+33 LTKPTISALA
-45 LSVSACG
+45 LSASACG
-52 GGADSTPSSIN
+52 GGADSTSSPVN
-63 SNLPSSP
+63 SSPPSSP

-89 TTRLDI
+89 STRRDI
-95 ARVRELGYAGWINEQ
+95 ARVREVGYAGWVDEQ
-110 LAMPVVS
+110 LAMPVIS
-117 SRWEWLKSKGYDVA
+117 SRWEWLKSKGYDAA
-131 ANKFNTTGFDN
+131 ANKFNIAGFDN
-142 VAWRWLISSPDTL
+142 VAWRWLISSPDSL

-165 IIVIGVDGLDNTG
+165 IVVIGVDGLENAG

-192 DANAFGNLRTLLQQV
+192 DANAFGNLRNLLQQV
-207 STSLQMGAFLT
+207 STSLQMGSFLT

-238 RELMQLFMIGLVE
+238 RELLQLFMIGLVE

-263 QPIETYAQT
+263 QPIETYTQT

-282 GWDIDYAGANSDIP
+282 GWDIDYAGANNDIP
-296 DHLRRPMLQVA
+296 DHHRRPMLQVP
-307 SRYETGAKSFLG
+307 SRYETGAKTFLG

-342 ANVPPFWSRQL
+342 TNVPPFWSRQL
-353 IQRLVTSNPTPAYV
+353 IQRLVTSNPSPAYV

-375 NDGAG
+375 NDGTG
-380 QRGNLSAVI
+380 QRGNLSAVV
-389 RAILLDVEARTDN
+389 RAILLDVEARTDS
-402 PSEQPTAGKV
+402 PSDQPMAGKV

-426 GVRSASDTWA
+426 GVRSASDNWA
-436 VGNTSDP
+436 MGNTSDP

-463 AYVPPNSAFSTSGL
+463 AYVPPNSAFSSSGL

-498 SLVAGSI
+498 TLVAGSI
-505 GDIVPDYSTL
+505 SDIVPDYSTL
-515 LTLADNPAALVSEI
+515 LTLADSPAALVTEI

-534 AGQLNAATQTLI
+534 AGQLSAATQTLI
-546 ASAIN
+546 VGAIN

-568 MLLVLAAP
+568 MLLVLATP

>member
-1 MRSGILI
+1 LTNQPEILLDDRVDQGI
-8 NQTETLVDDKADE
+8 
-21 ERAVEGSATPMR
+21 STPTGLT
-33 AALTKPTISALA
+33 LTKPTISALA

-52 GGADSTPSSIN
+52 GGADSTSSPVN
-63 SNLPSSP
+63 SSPPSSP
-70 TAKATEVQA
+70 TVKATEVQA

-95 ARVRELGYAGWINEQ
+95 ARVRELGYAGWVDEQ

-117 SRWEWLKSKGYDVA
+117 SRWEWLKSKGYDAA
-131 ANKFNTTGFDN
+131 ANKFNTAGFDN
-142 VAWRWLISSPDTL
+142 AAWRWLISSPDSL

-165 IIVIGVDGLDNTG
+165 IIVIGVDGLENTG
-178 GWKAFGGAAWLDML
+178 GWKAFGGVAWLDML
-192 DANAFGNLRTLLQQV
+192 DANAFGNLRNLLQQV
-207 STSLQMGAFLT
+207 STSLQMGSFLT
-218 FRGNAKASATTG
+218 FRGNTKASATTG

-238 RELMQLFMIGLVE
+238 RELLQLFMIGLVE

-263 QPIETYAQT
+263 QPLETYTQT

-282 GWDIDYAGANSDIP
+282 GWDIDYAGANNDIP
-296 DHLRRPMLQVA
+296 DHHRRPMLQVP
-307 SRYETGAKSFLG
+307 SRYETGAKTFLG

-353 IQRLVTSNPTPAYV
+353 IQRLVTSNPSPAYV

-375 NDGAG
+375 NDGTG
-380 QRGNLSAVI
+380 QRGNLSAVV
-389 RAILLDVEARTDN
+389 RAILLDVEARTDS
-402 PSEQPTAGKV
+402 PSDQPMAGKV

-426 GVRSASDTWA
+426 GVRSASDNWA
-436 VGNTSDP
+436 MGNTSDP

-463 AYVPPNSAFSTSGL
+463 AYVPPNSAFSSSGL

-498 SLVAGSI
+498 TLVAGSI
-505 GDIVPDYSTL
+505 SDIVPDYSTL
-515 LTLADNPAALVSEI
+515 LTLADSPAALVTEI

-534 AGQLNAATQTLI
+534 AGQLSAATQTLI
-546 ASAIN
+546 VSAIN

-568 MLLVLAAP
+568 MLLVLATP

>member
-1 MRSGILI
+1 LTNQPEILLDDHRDQGI
-8 NQTETLVDDKADE
+8 
-21 ERAVEGSATPMR
+21 ATPTGLT
-33 AALTKPTISALA
+33 LTKPTISALA
-45 LSVSACG
+45 LSASACG
-52 GGADSTPSSIN
+52 GGADSTSSPVN
-63 SNLPSSP
+63 SSPPSSP

-89 TTRLDI
+89 STRRDI
-95 ARVRELGYAGWINEQ
+95 ARVREVGYAGWVDEQ
-110 LAMPVVS
+110 LAMPVIS
-117 SRWEWLKSKGYDVA
+117 SRWEWLKSKGYDAA
-131 ANKFNTTGFDN
+131 ANKFNIAGFDN
-142 VAWRWLISSPDTL
+142 VAWRWLISSQDSL

-165 IIVIGVDGLDNTG
+165 IVVIGVDGLENAG

-192 DANAFGNLRTLLQQV
+192 DANAFGNLRNLLQQV
-207 STSLQMGAFLT
+207 STSLQMGSFLT

-238 RELMQLFMIGLVE
+238 RELLQLFMIGLVE

-263 QPIETYAQT
+263 QPIETYTQT

-282 GWDIDYAGANSDIP
+282 GWDIDYAGANNDIP
-296 DHLRRPMLQVA
+296 DHHRRPMLQVP
-307 SRYETGAKSFLG
+307 SRYETGAKTFLG

-342 ANVPPFWSRQL
+342 TNVPPFWSRQL
-353 IQRLVTSNPTPAYV
+353 IQRLVTSNPSPAYV

-375 NDGAG
+375 NDGTG
-380 QRGNLSAVI
+380 QRGNLSAVV
-389 RAILLDVEARTDN
+389 RAILLDVEARTDS
-402 PSEQPTAGKV
+402 PSDQPMAGKV

-426 GVRSASDTWA
+426 GVRSASDNWA
-436 VGNTSDP
+436 MGNTSDP

-463 AYVPPNSAFSTSGL
+463 AYVPPNSAFSSSGL

-498 SLVAGSI
+498 TLVAGSI
-505 GDIVPDYSTL
+505 SDIVPDYSTL
-515 LTLADNPAALVSEI
+515 LTLADSPAALVTEI

-534 AGQLNAATQTLI
+534 AGQLSAATQTLI
-546 ASAIN
+546 VGAIN

-568 MLLVLAAP
+568 MLLVLATP

>member
-1 MRSGILI
+1 MRFGILT
-8 NQTETLVDDKADE
+8 NPES
-21 ERAVEGSATPMR
+21 GTPE
-33 AALTKPTISALA
+33 ALTLTKPSISALA
-45 LSVSACG
+45 LSVSACS
-52 GGADSTPSSIN
+52 GGADTTSGQIN
-63 SNLPSSP
+63 SGPPTSP

-89 TTRLDI
+89 STRRDI
-95 ARVRELGYAGWINEQ
+95 ARVREVGYAGWLDEQ
-110 LAMPVVS
+110 LAMPVIS
-117 SRWEWLKSKGYDVA
+117 SRWEWLKSKGYDAA

-192 DANAFGNLRTLLQQV
+192 DNNAFGNLRNLLQQV
-207 STSLQMGAFLT
+207 STSLQMGSFLT
-218 FRGNAKASATTG
+218 FRGNAKASATSG

-238 RELMQLFMIGLVE
+238 RELLQLFMIGLVE

-263 QPIETYAQT
+263 QPIETYTQT

-282 GWDIDYAGANSDIP
+282 GWDIDYAGATNDIP
-296 DHLRRPMLQVA
+296 DHHRRPMLQVP
-307 SRYETGAKSFLG
+307 SRYETGAKTFLG

-353 IQRLVTSNPTPAYV
+353 IQRLVTSNPSPAYV

-375 NDGAG
+375 NDGTG
-380 QRGNLSAVI
+380 QRGNLSAVV
-389 RAILLDVEARTDN
+389 RAILLDVEARTES
-402 PSEQPTAGKV
+402 PSDQPNAGKV
-412 REPILRLLAWARAW
+412 REPVLRLLAWARAW
-426 GVRSASDTWA
+426 GVRSDSDNWA

-463 AYVPPNSAFSTSGL
+463 AYVPPNSAFSASGL

-505 GDIVPDYSTL
+505 SDIVPDYSTL
-515 LTLADNPAALVSEI
+515 LTLADNPAALVTEI

-534 AGQLNAATQTLI
+534 AGQLGAGTQTLI
-546 ASAIN
+546 VSAIN

>member
-1 MRSGILI
+1 MRFGTLTNQPEILLDDRVDQGI
-8 NQTETLVDDKADE
+8 
-21 ERAVEGSATPMR
+21 STPTGLT
-33 AALTKPTISALA
+33 LTKPTISALA

-52 GGADSTPSSIN
+52 GGADSTSSPVN
-63 SNLPSSP
+63 SSPPSSP
-70 TAKATEVQA
+70 TVKATEVQA

-95 ARVRELGYAGWINEQ
+95 ARVRELGYAGWVDEQ

-117 SRWEWLKSKGYDVA
+117 SRWEWLKSKGYDAA
-131 ANKFNTTGFDN
+131 ANKFNTAGFDN
-142 VAWRWLISSPDTL
+142 AAWRWLISSPDSL

-165 IIVIGVDGLDNTG
+165 IIVIGVDGLENTG
-178 GWKAFGGAAWLDML
+178 GWKAFGGVAWLDML
-192 DANAFGNLRTLLQQV
+192 DANAFGNLRNLLQQV
-207 STSLQMGAFLT
+207 STSLQMGSFLT
-218 FRGNAKASATTG
+218 FRGNTKASATTG

-238 RELMQLFMIGLVE
+238 RELLQLFMIGLVE

-263 QPIETYAQT
+263 QPLETYTQT

-282 GWDIDYAGANSDIP
+282 GWDIDYAGANNDIP
-296 DHLRRPMLQVA
+296 DHHRRPMLQVP
-307 SRYETGAKSFLG
+307 SRYETGAKTFLG

-353 IQRLVTSNPTPAYV
+353 IQRLVTSNPSPAYV

-375 NDGAG
+375 NDGTG
-380 QRGNLSAVI
+380 QRGNLSAVV
-389 RAILLDVEARTDN
+389 RAILLDVEARTDS
-402 PSEQPTAGKV
+402 PSDQPMAGKV

-426 GVRSASDTWA
+426 GVRSASDNWA
-436 VGNTSDP
+436 MGNTSDP

-463 AYVPPNSAFSTSGL
+463 AYVPPNSAFSSSGL

-498 SLVAGSI
+498 TLVAGSI
-505 GDIVPDYSTL
+505 SDIVPDYSTL
-515 LTLADNPAALVSEI
+515 LTLADSPAALVTEI

-534 AGQLNAATQTLI
+534 AGQLSAATQTLI
-546 ASAIN
+546 VSAIN

-568 MLLVLAAP
+568 MLLVLATP

>member
-1 MRSGILI
+1 M
-8 NQTETLVDDKADE
+8 
-21 ERAVEGSATPMR
+21 GS
-33 AALTKPTISALA
+33 
-45 LSVSACG
+45 
-52 GGADSTPSSIN
+52 
-63 SNLPSSP
+63 
-70 TAKATEVQA
+70 
-79 SRFLAQASLG
+79 
-89 TTRLDI
+89 
-95 ARVRELGYAGWINEQ
+95 
-110 LAMPVVS
+110 
-117 SRWEWLKSKGYDVA
+117 
-131 ANKFNTTGFDN
+131 
-142 VAWRWLISSPDTL
+142 
-155 RQRVTFALSE
+155 
-165 IIVIGVDGLDNTG
+165 
-178 GWKAFGGAAWLDML
+178 
-192 DANAFGNLRTLLQQV
+192 
-207 STSLQMGAFLT
+207 FLT
-218 FRGNAKASATTG
+218 FRGNAKASATSG
-230 AVPDENYA
+230 AVPDENFA
-238 RELMQLFMIGLVE
+238 RELLQLFMIGLVE

-263 QPIETYAQT
+263 QPIETYTQT
-272 DISGLARVFT
+272 DISGLARIFT
-282 GWDIDYAGANSDIP
+282 GWDIDYAGATNDIP
-296 DHLRRPMLQVA
+296 DHHRRPMLQVP
-307 SRYETGAKSFLG
+307 SRYESGAKTFLG

-353 IQRLVTSNPTPAYV
+353 IQRLVTSNPSPAYV

-375 NDGAG
+375 NDGTG
-380 QRGNLSAVI
+380 QRGNLSAVV
-389 RAILLDVEARTDN
+389 RAILLDVEARTDS
-402 PSEQPTAGKV
+402 PSDQPTAGKV

-426 GVRSASDTWA
+426 GARSASDNWA

-505 GDIVPDYSTL
+505 SDIVPDYSTL
-515 LTLADNPAALVSEI
+515 LALADSPAALVTEI

-534 AGQLNAATQTLI
+534 AGQLSAATQTLI
-546 ASAIN
+546 VSAIN

-568 MLLVLAAP
+568 MLLVMAAP

>member
-1 MRSGILI
+1 LTNQPEILLDDRVDQGI
-8 NQTETLVDDKADE
+8 
-21 ERAVEGSATPMR
+21 STPTGLT
-33 AALTKPTISALA
+33 LTKPTISALA

-52 GGADSTPSSIN
+52 GGADSTSSPVN
-63 SNLPSSP
+63 SSPPSSP
-70 TAKATEVQA
+70 TVKATEVQA

-95 ARVRELGYAGWINEQ
+95 ARVRELGYAGWVDEQ

-117 SRWEWLKSKGYDVA
+117 SRWEWLKSKGYDAA
-131 ANKFNTTGFDN
+131 ANKFNTAGFDN
-142 VAWRWLISSPDTL
+142 AAWRWLISSPDSL

-165 IIVIGVDGLDNTG
+165 IIVIGVDGLENTG
-178 GWKAFGGAAWLDML
+178 GWKAFGGVAWLDML
-192 DANAFGNLRTLLQQV
+192 DANAFGNLRNLLQQV
-207 STSLQMGAFLT
+207 STSLQMGSFLT
-218 FRGNAKASATTG
+218 FRGNTKASATTG

-238 RELMQLFMIGLVE
+238 RELLQLFMIGLVE

-263 QPIETYAQT
+263 QPLETYTQT

-282 GWDIDYAGANSDIP
+282 GWDIDYAGANNDIP
-296 DHLRRPMLQVA
+296 DHHRRPMLQVP
-307 SRYETGAKSFLG
+307 SRYETGAKTFLG

-331 LTMALDHLYAH
+331 LKMALDHLYAH

-353 IQRLVTSNPTPAYV
+353 IQRLVTSNPSPAYV

-375 NDGAG
+375 NDGTG
-380 QRGNLSAVI
+380 QRGNLSAVV
-389 RAILLDVEARTDN
+389 RAILLDVEARTDS
-402 PSEQPTAGKV
+402 PSDQPMAGKV

-426 GVRSASDTWA
+426 GVRSASDNWA

-463 AYVPPNSAFSTSGL
+463 AYVPPNSAFSSSGL

-498 SLVAGSI
+498 TLVAGSI
-505 GDIVPDYSTL
+505 SDIVPDYSTL
-515 LTLADNPAALVSEI
+515 LTLADSPAALVTEI

-534 AGQLNAATQTLI
+534 AGQLSAATQTLI
-546 ASAIN
+546 VSAIN

-568 MLLVLAAP
+568 MLLVLATP

>member
-1 MRSGILI
+1 MRFGTLTNQPEILLDDHRDQGI
-8 NQTETLVDDKADE
+8 
-21 ERAVEGSATPMR
+21 ATPTGLT
-33 AALTKPTISALA
+33 LTKPTISALA
-45 LSVSACG
+45 LTASACG
-52 GGADSTPSSIN
+52 GGADSTSSPVN
-63 SNLPSSP
+63 SSPPSSP

-89 TTRLDI
+89 STRRDI
-95 ARVRELGYAGWINEQ
+95 ARVREVGYAGWVDEQ
-110 LAMPVVS
+110 LAMPVIS
-117 SRWEWLKSKGYDVA
+117 SRWEWLKSKGYDAA
-131 ANKFNTTGFDN
+131 ANKFNIAGFDN
-142 VAWRWLISSPDTL
+142 VAWRWLISSPDSL

-165 IIVIGVDGLDNTG
+165 IVVIGVDGLENAG

-192 DANAFGNLRTLLQQV
+192 DANAFGNLRNLLQQV
-207 STSLQMGAFLT
+207 STSLQMGSFLT

-238 RELMQLFMIGLVE
+238 RELLQLFMIGLVE

-263 QPIETYAQT
+263 QPIETYTQT

-282 GWDIDYAGANSDIP
+282 GWDIDYAGANNDIP
-296 DHLRRPMLQVA
+296 DHHRRPMLQVP
-307 SRYETGAKSFLG
+307 SRYETGAKTFLG

-342 ANVPPFWSRQL
+342 TNVPPFWSRQL
-353 IQRLVTSNPTPAYV
+353 IQRLVTSNPSPAYV

-375 NDGAG
+375 NDGTG
-380 QRGNLSAVI
+380 QRGNLSAVV
-389 RAILLDVEARTDN
+389 RAILLDVEARTDS
-402 PSEQPTAGKV
+402 PSDQPMAGKV

-426 GVRSASDTWA
+426 GVRSASDNWA
-436 VGNTSDP
+436 MGNTSDP

-463 AYVPPNSAFSTSGL
+463 AYVPPNSAFSSSGL

-498 SLVAGSI
+498 TLVAGSI
-505 GDIVPDYSTL
+505 SDIVPDYSTL
-515 LTLADNPAALVSEI
+515 LTLEDSPAALVTEI

-534 AGQLNAATQTLI
+534 AGQLSAATQTLI
-546 ASAIN
+546 VGAIN

-568 MLLVLAAP
+568 MLLVLATP